1 MRKFRE
7 FSSSSQ
13 LGSLLLVRFL
23 FRFVRPFSFF
33 LPPGRL
39 SLRHSTCLNVW
50 FVTFESD
57 ERAVEERCTFIK
69 SAFNC
74 SFFFF
79 FLFLSVRCSPVMIF
93 HYWQSSFPPFGCLAA
108 YIIQSGSWFSAETT
122 ESRSRPT
129 LGNEGLIYLKLEILL
144 HRKQNFHGEPSLF
157 PPGRIAVYR
166 VAYNAIEFDKVHARR
181 CCNRCITDWV
191 YTGWF
196 KITCLHYGSMVM

>member
-74 SFFFF
+74 SFFFLLSF
-79 FLFLSVRCSPVMIF
+79 SFRSMFARHDIPLLAIQLSSLRLPRGIYYSVRFLVLGWNNRVPVSSNPWKRRLNLFKTRDSSP
-93 HYWQSSFPPFGCLAA
+93 PKAEL
-108 YIIQSGSWFSAETT
+108 SWGAKFISPRTH
-122 ESRSRPT
+122 SCVPR
-129 LGNEGLIYLKLEILL
+129 GL
-144 HRKQNFHGEPSLF
+144 
-157 PPGRIAVYR
+157 
-166 VAYNAIEFDKVHARR
+166 
-181 CCNRCITDWV
+181 
-191 YTGWF
+191 
-196 KITCLHYGSMVM
+196 